1 MLSIGQA
8 LSTAQGG
15 QVDRWTGGQADRSN
29 RVEYRRLGNT
39 GLQVSAIGYGGAPL
53 GLTNYLGA
61 WDPTNTAQRQGAVDA
76 ILRALELGVTYF
88 DTALSYGDGESERI
102 LGEARR
108 QAAERGIGTEGMLL
122 ATKVPSRERSYEGVL
137 RSVDTS
143 LANMGVACG
152 DVLQLH
158 GSVWR
163 DDEVEAVLAGGGL
176 EALREA
182 RWAGKARFIGFTS
195 ETPSPGTYRLLR
207 SGAFDVLQIA
217 YNVLYQD
224 ACNLMVNSGPIVEAK
239 ERGMG
244 VVTMRSLSSGV
255 FQKLL
260 GHWQAR
266 AGQQDQLDGYAL
278 ALQFVLSNPRID
290 SALVGMR
297 TVEEVE
303 RNAALA
309 DDQSGRVDLTELH
322 RRYV

>member
-1 MLSIGQA
+1 
-8 LSTAQGG
+8 
-15 QVDRWTGGQADRSN
+15 
-29 RVEYRRLGNT
+29 VEYRQLGST
-39 GLQVSAIGYGGAPL
+39 GLRVSAIGYGGAPL

-61 WDPTNTAQRQGAVDA
+61 WNPADAAQRRGAVDA

-88 DTALSYGDGESERI
+88 DTALAYGDGESERI

-108 QAAERGIGTEGMLL
+108 EAAARGTGTQGTERMLL

-137 RSVDTS
+137 RSAETS
-143 LANMGVACG
+143 LANLGVQQV

-163 DDEVEAVLAGGGL
+163 DEEAEAVLAGGAL
-176 EALREA
+176 DALREL
-182 RWAGKARFIGFTS
+182 RRAGKARAIGFTS
-195 ETPSPGTYRLLR
+195 ETPSPGTYRLVR

-260 GHWQAR
+260 ARWQQQA
-266 AGQQDQLDGYAL
+266 QDQAPDEQRPSESSTTGSANAPRLDGYAL

-303 RNAALA
+303 RNAALVE
-309 DDQSGRVDLTELH
+309 DRPGRVDLTELH